1 MRVDAGRL
9 VGDGER
15 GVGMGQRDRVL
26 VEAAELLLAEGFCR
40 AICSM
45 IAWVEI
51 LIEGTAILSLALKS
65 LTDFTSGLRVMR

>member
-1 MRVDAGRL
+1 MVNGSSLPNSFSPKAF
-9 VGDGER
+9 
-15 GVGMGQRDRVL
+15 
-26 VEAAELLLAEGFCR
+26 AA

-65 LTDFTSGLRVMR
+65 LMLFTSGLRVIR